1 MAYSQLLSVILLV
14 LLSKSS
20 LAVEEFIIN
29 LPAPVKASSF
39 SNEVQQFFIDVYEP
53 VGIFP
58 EFVFIPADR
67 SFKLIRKGLIHAE
80 GYRTSFVGDPLGR
93 EIRLETPIFKIK
105 VGLFCSSANKC
116 RINPEQVY
124 AIQSGFNYGLE
135 ICQNLAITCKQVAD
149 PGGLAKLLD
158 TGLADA
164 AISPYPAYDKYLCL
178 SKHNQFFYRELEG
191 LDFNIYHYTTISD
204 ERKRQALMASL
215 DIQLKRHQNLF
226 ERFVRE
232 PDLSHC
238 QKQI

>member
-1 MAYSQLLSVILLV
+1 MAYRQLLSVILLA
-14 LLSKSS
+14 LLSKSL
-20 LAVEEFIIN
+20 LAEEFIIN
-29 LPAPVKASSF
+29 LPAPVEASSF
-39 SNEVQQFFIDVYEP
+39 SKGLKQFFIDVYEP
-53 VGIFP
+53 ISILP

-67 SFKLIRKGLIHAE
+67 SFKLIKKGVIHAE
-80 GYRTSFVGDPLGR
+80 GYRTSFVGDKLGR

-105 VGLFCSSANKC
+105 VGLFCLSANKC
-116 RINPEQVY
+116 RVNPEQVY
-124 AIQSGFNYGLE
+124 AIQSGFKYGLE
-135 ICQNLAITCKQVAD
+135 ICHKLAITCKQVAD

-164 AISPYPAYDKYLCL
+164 VISPYPAYDKYLCL

-204 ERKRQALMASL
+204 ETKRQALIASL
-215 DIQLKRHQNLF
+215 DIQLTRHQKLF
-226 ERFVRE
+226 DRFVRQ